1 MTGDD
6 DLFTPEGNQ
15 SSSSNAGAGAH
26 SAGGRKSGC
35 GMKFFLI
42 LLAAIGG
49 LTILC
54 CCGIGISLYSITPE
68 LEENPALVK
77 QNLAKMLEIDL
88 PEGYEAKKSF
98 RMNLFSLISMEGV
111 YIENP
116 DSGLILLMEFSGSLA
131 ENKELQD
138 SFKKELDGSSSS
150 DELNIEEKKTREI
163 TIDGKAIPFVFIK
176 GTEKETNRAVR
187 QVQAILPGEK
197 GPILFVMNVGEDAW
211 DEEQVLKMLESI
223 RIPKD

>member
-1 MTGDD
+1 MTGED

-15 SSSSNAGAGAH
+15 SSSFNADAGAH

-42 LLAAIGG
+42 LLAAVGG

-77 QNLAKMLEIDL
+77 QNLARMLEIDL

-98 RMNLFSLISMEGV
+98 RMNLFSLISMDGV

-116 DSGLILLMEFSGSLA
+116 DSGVILLMEFSGSLA

-138 SFKKELDGSSSS
+138 SFKKELGGSDSSE
-150 DELNIEEKKTREI
+150 ELNIEEKKTREVKI
-163 TIDGKAIPFVFIK
+163 GGKAVPFVFIK

-187 QVQAILPGEK
+187 QVQAILPGRK
-197 GPILFVMNVGEDAW
+197 GPILFVMNIGEDSW

-223 RIPKD
+223 NIPED